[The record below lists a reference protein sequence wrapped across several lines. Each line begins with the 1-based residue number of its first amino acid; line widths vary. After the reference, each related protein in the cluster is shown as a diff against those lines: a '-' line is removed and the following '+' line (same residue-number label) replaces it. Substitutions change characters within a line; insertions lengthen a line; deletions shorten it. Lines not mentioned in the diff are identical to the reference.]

1 MRSSLFSLAAAL
13 AIGANFVQT
22 LPSPPN
28 KIRQPSS
35 VKVAQ
40 QSDVGPLHI
49 LYQNDLS
56 VNVSTGAILVP
67 KRVTSSGADNVC
79 SNIGEQVFAYDA
91 SLQGGLPPDLLDQF
105 NYLRYNARI
114 GWGDAFWVQQG
125 AGNIQAFMSGRDALR
140 PAGNGEQL
148 GVLCTHSAP
157 AAVVSRANPYAN
169 SMADEFGA
177 DKRVVVKSGDY
188 TLTGTRDRRSFR
200 FLGIP
205 FGDAPVG
212 SKRFM
217 HSTAYSGNKILDA
230 TNYRNSCIQAA
241 TQAGPMPLGED
252 CLNLNI
258 FTTSLVGGDYKSLD
272 PRKKLKPVLVAIYG
286 GAFTSGRNSLHSYD
300 GGNMASRSDI
310 VVVTINYRLGALGF
324 LASGK
329 DLPGN
334 AGISDQILALKWVRD
349 HIAEFG
355 GDPNQVTIGGES
367 AGAQSVSALIAS
379 SAAKGLFRAGFMLSN
394 PWVPWNPRNVATKYV
409 APAVATSLGCPTSGP
424 ALVECLQ
431 QISDP
436 TVFVQG
442 AAFTNATNTITGV
455 LAQLDNASLF
465 SASIEPFLPTPDGLL
480 DDQIFYLAGNGTIP
494 NKVPIM
500 LGTLSGEGTLFIYQ
514 YLNTTLPNSSAALEQ
529 SLALL
534 YPPEFAR
541 QLVSSGLFPL
551 NASNDD
557 SVRET
562 VSNAF
567 TYNFFTCPTQRIV
580 DLAQQTSNFPKVY
593 LYESQSG
600 YPDTV
605 GFPPKCTEEGT
616 GVEVCHSDD
625 IKSVFGTLNFEG
637 LSVSQE
643 YLDFVAYNVDAFSAF
658 VSTMNPNPAEE
669 MLKARGR
676 SYTYTTKV
684 TRYTPWQAYQTP
696 LLSSGMNETQILSAP
711 DGITHGDVPHR
722 DQCDFFFNNKA
733 LNYQRINNAF

>member
-1 MRSSLFSLAAAL
+1 MRASLSGLAAAIVL
-13 AIGANFVQT
+13 GSSIVHS
-22 LPSPPN
+22 LPSAP
-28 KIRQPSS
+28 IAARQAAA
-35 VKVAQ
+35 VTQ

-56 VNVSTGAILVP
+56 VNASTGAILVP
-67 KRVTSSGADNVC
+67 KRVASSGAGDVC
-79 SNIGEQVFAYDA
+79 SSIGEQVFTFDS
-91 SLQGGLPPDLLDQF
+91 SLQGGLPQDVLAQF
-105 NYLRYNARI
+105 NYLRYDGRI
-114 GWGDAFWVQQG
+114 GYGDTFWVQQG
-125 AGNIQAFMSGRDALR
+125 SDSSIQAFKSGRDDLR
-140 PAGNGEQL
+140 LAGNGEQL
-148 GVLCTHSAP
+148 GVLCTHTAP
-157 AAVVSRANPYAN
+157 VAVVPRANPYAN
-169 SMADEFGA
+169 SMAQDFGPE
-177 DKRVVVKSGDY
+177 KQIVVQSGDY

-217 HSTAYSGNKILDA
+217 HSTAYSGDMNLDA

-258 FTTSLVGGDYKSLD
+258 FTTSLLGSDYKSSD
-272 PRKKLKPVLVAIYG
+272 TRKKLKPVLVAIYG

-329 DLPGN
+329 NLPGN

-394 PWVPWNPRNVATKYV
+394 PWVPWTPRSAGTKYI
-409 APAVATSLGCPTSGP
+409 APAVATSLGCPTSGT

-431 QISDP
+431 NVTDP
-436 TVFVQG
+436 TLFVQG
-442 AAFTNATNTITGV
+442 DAFTNATNTITGV
-455 LAQLDNASLF
+455 LAQLDSATLF
-465 SASIEPFLPTPDGLL
+465 SASVEPFLPTPDGLI

-500 LGTLSGEGTLFIYQ
+500 LGTLSGEGTLFVYP
-514 YLNTTLPNSSAALEQ
+514 YLNTTLPNSPASLEQALE
-529 SLALL
+529 LL
-534 YPPEFAR
+534 YPADLAG
-541 QLVSSGLFPL
+541 QLISSGLFPL
-551 NASNDD
+551 NATNDD

-580 DLAQQTSNFPKVY
+580 DLAQQNAGFPKVF
-593 LYESQSG
+593 LYESRSG

-605 GFPPKCTEEGT
+605 GYPPKCVEEGT

-637 LSVSQE
+637 LTVSQQ
-643 YLDFVAYNVDAFSAF
+643 YLDFVAYNVDAFSSF
-658 VSTMNPNPAEE
+658 VRTMDPNPAAEL
-669 MLKARGR
+669 LKARGR

-684 TRYTPWQAYQTP
+684 TQNAPWEAFNGP
-696 LLSSGMNETQILSAP
+696 LLSCASNKTQILSAP
-711 DGITHGDVPHR
+711 DGITHGGIPR
-722 DQCDFFFNNKA
+722 REQCDFFYQNQA
-733 LNYQRINNAF
+733 LNYQKINNAF